1 MQKII
6 INSEHITLGQFL
18 KFTNL
23 ISSGGEVKYFLENNV
38 VFVNEIP
45 ENRRGKK
52 LFPGDLVKVNDKIF
66 EIKCLNDN

>member
-6 INSEHITLGQFL
+6 INSEYITLGQFL

-38 VFVNEIP
+38 VFANEIP

>member
-6 INSEHITLGQFL
+6 INSEYITLGQFL

-52 LFPGDLVKVNDKIF
+52 LFPGDLVKVNGKIF